1 MIQEV
6 VSVAETIPGV
16 LIDSSTPDYRIAHGV
31 LGEAKREHAVV
42 VREQVSQEMFL
53 SAITAKW
60 GNLSSI
66 AKELEL
72 PRHYV
77 EQRIKA
83 DIDLW
88 QAYVNAEEMKT
99 DLLEDSLFDKGLA
112 GDTRAATTWL
122 EAKAKH
128 RGWGKETRTLN
139 VGINVKD
146 LSVEELQQVVK
157 GEIPERMK

>member
-1 MIQEV
+1 MIREV
-6 VSVAETIPGV
+6 AGSTETIPGA
-16 LIDSSTPDYRIAHGV
+16 LIDTRTPDYRIAHGV
-31 LGEAKREHAVV
+31 LSEHKREHDVV
-42 VREQVSQEMFL
+42 VREQISHEMFL

-66 AKELEL
+66 AKELDL

-112 GDTRAATTWL
+112 GDTRAAQTWL

-139 VGINVKD
+139 VGVNVKD
-146 LSVEELQQVVK
+146 LSIEELQQVVR
-157 GEIPERMK
+157 GEIPERMQ